1 MPKNLT
7 RHRRAAKRG
16 GQVAEAPYVA
26 PAPAPMPTY
35 VAPVPTYPPA
45 PAEEGLFAG
54 LGDKIGELGAK
65 LDPRKLLPKSDPNAP
80 QTAPSSSWFGGRKR
94 MRAMRGGDVNP
105 SDPLSLATN
114 ASPISDISSARAHN
128 WVGGRTRGRGRTLA
142 RSQSRRRSR
151 SQSRSQRR
159 TQRRSRSR
167 KYRRARQ

>member
-7 RHRRAAKRG
+7 RHRRANKRG
-16 GQVAEAPYVA
+16 GQTVDAPYVA

-35 VAPVPTYPPA
+35 VAPA
-45 PAEEGLFAG
+45 PAEEGWFAG

-80 QTAPSSSWFGGRKR
+80 SSSWFGGRKR
-94 MRAMRGGDVNP
+94 MRAMRGGNVNA

-114 ASPISDISSARAHN
+114 ASPISGISSARAHN

-151 SQSRSQRR
+151 S
-159 TQRRSRSR
+159 RSR
-167 KYRRARQ
+167 KYGRARR